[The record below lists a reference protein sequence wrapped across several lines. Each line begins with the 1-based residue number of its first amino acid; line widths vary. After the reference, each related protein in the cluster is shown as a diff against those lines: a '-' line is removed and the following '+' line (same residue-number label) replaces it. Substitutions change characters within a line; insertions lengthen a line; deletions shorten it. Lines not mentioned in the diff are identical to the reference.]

1 MLPDYCK
8 LSSRVAE
15 ISLMGFMGA
24 ANVSLE
30 PRMTDAARSP
40 KYGNAQKA
48 DFAKFGER
56 PRADFGGGSVA
67 AARLPQSRRSGTS
80 AKLTFRQ
87 HDQQFFY
94 LVDPKFSGC
103 TEG

>member
-1 MLPDYCK
+1 
-8 LSSRVAE
+8 
-15 ISLMGFMGA
+15 MGFIGA

-56 PRADFGGGSVA
+56 P
-67 AARLPQSRRSGTS
+67 
-80 AKLTFRQ
+80 
-87 HDQQFFY
+87 
-94 LVDPKFSGC
+94 
-103 TEG
+103 